1 MVPRVPSPRRPRLPS
16 GRAADAALAAVVLV
30 LVAVG
35 SLRSL
40 IGERQESW
48 ETTALAW
55 ALLVAACAAL
65 YACRRH
71 PVPTAT
77 FVLAATI
84 AYYLVSAYDGPLLVA
99 FVVALYTVAAEGRLR
114 MAILLAALGLL
125 LTGAGTLLGNHDVNG
140 VALFMMTGWLV
151 GVVALGWVR
160 ENRLAL
166 AREAEQRAASEER
179 LRIARELHDVVG
191 HHISLINV
199 QSAAALRR
207 LRKDPEGG
215 PERAEEALGAIKDA
229 SREALRELRTTL
241 GVLRQV
247 DESAPTAPV
256 AGLDRLGDL
265 AAAARRTGLDVRVST
280 DGERRRLP
288 AEVDLAAYR
297 IVQESLTNVTR
308 HAQATAVTVRTEHG
322 PRHLTV
328 EVTDNGRGPIPLG
341 GGSGSGITGMRE
353 RARALGGELTTGPT
367 LNGGFT
373 VRATLPCPA
382 APLAHLPGPGSAMAN
397 GEPPRP

>member
-1 MVPRVPSPRRPRLPS
+1 MVPRALPSRPRLRLPR
-16 GRAADAALAAVVLV
+16 GRAADAALAGAVLV

-40 IGERQESW
+40 IGDREESW
-48 ETTALAW
+48 EATALGW

-65 YACRRH
+65 YVCRRH
-71 PVPTAT
+71 PVPTAA

-84 AYYLVSAYDGPLLVA
+84 AYYLVSAYDGPLMVA
-99 FVVALYTVAAEGRLR
+99 FVIALYTVAAGGRLR
-114 MAILLAALGLL
+114 AAIVLAALGLL
-125 LTGAGTLLGNHDVNG
+125 LTGTGTLLGNHDVNG

-160 ENRLAL
+160 DNRLAL

-215 PERAEEALGAIKDA
+215 PRRAEEALGAVKEA
-229 SREALRELRTTL
+229 SREALRELRAVL
-241 GVLRQV
+241 GVLRQA
-247 DESAPTAPV
+247 DESAPTAPA

-265 AAAARRTGLDVRVST
+265 VAAARLTGLDVDVRA
-280 DGERRRLP
+280 DGEGRPLP

-308 HAQATAVTVRTEHG
+308 HAHATAVTVRTERG
-322 PRHLTV
+322 PRHIAV
-328 EVTDNGRGPIPLG
+328 EVTDNGRGPAPVG

-353 RARALGGELTTGPT
+353 RARALGGRLTAGPGPR
-367 LNGGFT
+367 GGFT
-373 VRATLPCPA
+373 VRATLPCPDAPEPA
-382 APLAHLPGPGSAMAN
+382 ARPKGALPTP
-397 GEPPRP
+397 